1 MKIETRMAKL
11 KEAILAE
18 IRRQDAEAE
27 KKKARAK

>member
-18 IRRQDAEAE
+18 IRRQDAAE
-27 KKKARAK
+27 KKARTK